1 MADQAINYEAL
12 AEQARKGTPP
22 AGNNP
27 PGAIDYNLLA
37 GQARGDTLEP
47 IRYSNGMPVYSIDVY
62 GRPASAQPP
71 VYQGTDTEGKPIIA
85 PPPPPAAAPLAWG
98 LRKEAE
104 PIAANIDPKTGEYI
118 KAAPMGSVPLLDAPF
133 SGAVDAIGGFERVR
147 DAKTARDVAGGTS
160 EMIRGVLEAA
170 TPFLPGAFAGAPLAT
185 ALTLASGTALSTASE
200 HTLNALGVPKEYSA
214 LASDLIGLY
223 GAGAAHEK
231 LKTLGKVPYFREAN
245 EIQARLED
253 ATARAKD
260 PNATPTDR
268 DAARAQI
275 DALLQDVDR
284 ARAAGRPAIS
294 PEAGAAREVIG
305 QGRKYGIRVSAG
317 DVSQKPT
324 LKNIEVSAEKVP
336 GMGMEPFRAKQQVE
350 AKAAATGV
358 KSQYEDALIDAEP
371 SSLTELQAAAEGG
384 DQRARNV
391 LEKMNQAGNDPDR
404 VIQASIGL
412 GDWTTRQTATDLYD
426 HVQKLAEEH
435 ELGDVPLKDTGK
447 AIGSSLKQLQ
457 PAKLPNKEVIGLLQ
471 KVKESISSKLDEEG
485 NVVSSPNN
493 SYGLIRQLHSD
504 LGDRIREYYQGNN
517 ALIGEKGV
525 GHLERVQNALEDD
538 MRNYARNS
546 NVPEIVDAGKAADE
560 YYKSARVPYKNG
572 MLAAAATS
580 TEPDQ
585 IFQQFI
591 KTGKGDRARNFY
603 DALDDRGKAAVR
615 YNMIAK
621 AVEDSVNPQSGVF
634 SPQKFFT
641 AVDKLDD
648 AYGVF
653 FNGKD
658 KAEIQGFK
666 NLMGH
671 VTRAGQYAENPP
683 TGQRVIP
690 YLIAGGA
697 VSAAP
702 AAVAHPFLAGAGL
715 ALIAAARG
723 LFTTVKGRDL
733 LLRLNGIKQ
742 GTPLMDSVWQ
752 RIAKEMPKSP
762 PEEPPTGPAEGGTPP
777 SAGSGGGATPAD
789 GGARAGG
796 AKGSLQERL
805 RTTVDEALDR
815 LRKSG
820 ALRGTPAPREA
831 MGPTQDGNP
840 LLLAA
845 ARGQQARADFVSR
858 VKAAGKP
865 KGGSPGEP
873 VNPNQAGSGS
883 PSTPA
888 IGPHGP
894 IFHEYAGKPAEAIAK
909 LQEAKTGEVP
919 RVWHHPELGWID
931 LIWGDKSGGLAH
943 MIAKHVEAQRDLK
956 LEDLGE
962 LIPKMRVVKND
973 GRTARL
979 ESATHEAGVRLDYD
993 GKTKRWL
1000 VTAYEKPPTGGSPLV
1015 PGSQ

>member
-1 MADQAINYEAL
+1 ML
-12 AEQARKGTPP
+12 
-22 AGNNP
+22 
-27 PGAIDYNLLA
+27 
-37 GQARGDTLEP
+37 
-47 IRYSNGMPVYSIDVY
+47 
-62 GRPASAQPP
+62 
-71 VYQGTDTEGKPIIA
+71 
-85 PPPPPAAAPLAWG
+85 
-98 LRKEAE
+98 
-104 PIAANIDPKTGEYI
+104 
-118 KAAPMGSVPLLDAPF
+118 
-133 SGAVDAIGGFERVR
+133 
-147 DAKTARDVAGGTS
+147 
-160 EMIRGVLEAA
+160 
-170 TPFLPGAFAGAPLAT
+170 
-185 ALTLASGTALSTASE
+185 
-200 HTLNALGVPKEYSA
+200 
-214 LASDLIGLY
+214 
-223 GAGAAHEK
+223 
-231 LKTLGKVPYFREAN
+231 FR
-245 EIQARLED
+245 
-253 ATARAKD
+253 
-260 PNATPTDR
+260 
-268 DAARAQI
+268 
-275 DALLQDVDR
+275 
-284 ARAAGRPAIS
+284 S
-294 PEAGAAREVIG
+294 
-305 QGRKYGIRVSAG
+305 
-317 DVSQKPT
+317 
-324 LKNIEVSAEKVP
+324 
-336 GMGMEPFRAKQQVE
+336 
-350 AKAAATGV
+350 
-358 KSQYEDALIDAEP
+358 
-371 SSLTELQAAAEGG
+371 
-384 DQRARNV
+384 
-391 LEKMNQAGNDPDR
+391 
-404 VIQASIGL
+404 
-412 GDWTTRQTATDLYD
+412 
-426 HVQKLAEEH
+426 
-435 ELGDVPLKDTGK
+435 
-447 AIGSSLKQLQ
+447 
-457 PAKLPNKEVIGLLQ
+457 
-471 KVKESISSKLDEEG
+471 
-485 NVVSSPNN
+485 
-493 SYGLIRQLHSD
+493 
-504 LGDRIREYYQGNN
+504 
-517 ALIGEKGV
+517 
-525 GHLERVQNALEDD
+525 
-538 MRNYARNS
+538 
-546 NVPEIVDAGKAADE
+546 
-560 YYKSARVPYKNG
+560 
-572 MLAAAATS
+572 
-580 TEPDQ
+580 
-585 IFQQFI
+585 
-591 KTGKGDRARNFY
+591 
-603 DALDDRGKAAVR
+603 
-615 YNMIAK
+615 
-621 AVEDSVNPQSGVF
+621 
-634 SPQKFFT
+634 
-641 AVDKLDD
+641 
-648 AYGVF
+648 
-653 FNGKD
+653 
-658 KAEIQGFK
+658 
-666 NLMGH
+666 
-671 VTRAGQYAENPP
+671 
-683 TGQRVIP
+683 
-690 YLIAGGA
+690 
-697 VSAAP
+697 
-702 AAVAHPFLAGAGL
+702 
-715 ALIAAARG
+715 LIAAARG